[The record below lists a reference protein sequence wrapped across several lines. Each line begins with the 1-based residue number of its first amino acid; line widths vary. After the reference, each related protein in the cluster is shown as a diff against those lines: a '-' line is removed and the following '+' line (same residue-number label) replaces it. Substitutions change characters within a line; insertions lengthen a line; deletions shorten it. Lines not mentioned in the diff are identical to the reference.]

1 MYNKVKI
8 TIKTKEELLE
18 TEGCHYNE
26 YCSDIVNDNDGL
38 YQFDDECQKYCGKE
52 LVAMVVQEGYVYHDP
67 MEEAIGDFEPWIFTP
82 WMVSKV
88 TTKIN

>member
-8 TIKTKEELLE
+8 TIKSKEELLE

-38 YQFDDECQKYCGKE
+38 YQFDYECQKYCGKE
-52 LVAMVVQEGYVYHDP
+52 LVAMVIPEGYVYHDP
-67 MEEAIGDFEPWIFTP
+67 MEEAVGDFEPWIFTP
-82 WMVSKV
+82 WMVSEV

>member
-1 MYNKVKI
+1 MYNKAKI
-8 TIKTKEELLE
+8 TIKTKVELLE

-26 YCSDIVNDNDGL
+26 YSDIVNDNDEL
-38 YQFDDECQKYCGKE
+38 YQFDYECQKYCGKE

-67 MEEAIGDFEPWIFTP
+67 IEEAVGDFEPWVFTS